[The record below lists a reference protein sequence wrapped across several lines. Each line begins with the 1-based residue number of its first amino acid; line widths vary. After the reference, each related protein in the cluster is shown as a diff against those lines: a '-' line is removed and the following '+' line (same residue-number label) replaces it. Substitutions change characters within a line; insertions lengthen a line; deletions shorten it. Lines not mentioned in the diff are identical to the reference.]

1 MKFENRV
8 KDKTSFFIKQ
18 NIAFFFKQKYI
29 LFLETY
35 FYKIPKNLIAPAIFL
50 FLFCFFLLRQI
61 VKNIDMPRQKPRML
75 DWQNLLTEYH

>member
-61 VKNIDMPRQKPRML
+61 DMPRQKPRML